1 MFQTRFFGRVRI
13 AEVPLRGMTAAGAR
27 GAHERTIVV

>member
-1 MFQTRFFGRVRI
+1 LFWARFFGRVRI
-13 AEVPLRGMTAAGAR
+13 AEVPLRRVTAAGAR